1 MMGRGMSLRTV
12 FGFLALLAV
21 GAAGAPALAQDL
33 PTMVEPPALQAAVD
47 SGDLPPVSERIPQ
60 SPAIISYAD
69 SDKEAGQYGGTLRLI
84 GGSAKDPRLLV
95 IYGYAR
101 LVGYNTNYE
110 IVPDIA
116 ESVEV
121 EDDRIFTIRLRPGHK
136 WSDGEPFTSE
146 DFRFYW
152 EDMGNDMTVSRFG
165 PPKDLLVDGERPVVE
180 YPDELT
186 IRYSWSKPNPYFLP
200 ALAAAQ
206 PVEIFRP
213 AHYLKGFHAN
223 YMGLEKVEAMAEA
236 AGERNWVSLLYSKDR
251 SYRNDNI
258 DYPTL
263 QPWVLRTEPPSDR
276 YRFERNPYYHRV
288 DENGLQLPYIDE
300 VALTISGGD
309 LIPAKVASGESDL
322 QGAYLAFSNFTF
334 LKEAEERSNYQVR
347 RWQATKGARMAL
359 YPNLNVNDPV
369 LNELFREADFR
380 RALSVAID
388 RDDINNT
395 IFYGV
400 ASPSNNTVLPDS
412 PLFKDEYRTQ
422 WTEYD
427 PELADQLLDG
437 LGLSERDDEGTR
449 LLPDGRPLQIVVETA
464 GEETEQVDVLQLVKE
479 HWQDVG
485 VSLFIKPSQRE
496 VFYNR
501 IASGDTHVAVWW
513 GLENAMLKPAMSPAE
528 FAPLTSDQFQWPAW
542 GLWALTSGQMGEE
555 PDLEPV
561 LEMMALN
568 RTWSEAT
575 TEEDREAVW
584 HDVLSLWA
592 DQVFTIGI
600 VSGVEQ
606 LIVVSN
612 RLHNVPE
619 HGIYNYNPGSY
630 FGMYRPDTFWLS
642 EG

>member
-1 MMGRGMSLRTV
+1 MVLRTA
-12 FGFLALLAV
+12 FGLATLLLV
-21 GAAGAPALAQDL
+21 GAAAFDNASAQ
-33 PTMVEPPALQAAVD
+33 TAAMVEPPSLEAAVAA
-47 SGDLPPVSERIPQ
+47 GKLPPVAERIPEK
-60 SPAIISYAD
+60 PAIVSFEGDA
-69 SDKEAGQYGGTLRLI
+69 APGRYGGTLRLI
-84 GGSAKDPRLLV
+84 GGSAKDTRLMV

-101 LVGYNTNYE
+101 LVGYNTDYE

-116 ESVEV
+116 ESLEV
-121 EDDRIFTIRLRPGHK
+121 EDDRVFTFHLRPGHK

-152 EDMGNDMTVSRFG
+152 EDMGNDATVSRFG
-165 PPKDLLVDGERPVVE
+165 PPKELLVDGEKPTVDF
-180 YPDELT
+180 PDEVT
-186 IRYSWSKPNPYFLP
+186 VRYSWSKPNPYFLP

-213 AHYLKGFHAN
+213 AHYLKQFHARHV
-223 YMGLEKVEAMAEA
+223 GQETVDKMAA
-236 AGERNWVSLLYSKDR
+236 DAGERNWVSLLYSKDR

-258 DYPTL
+258 EYPTL
-263 QPWVLRTEPPSDR
+263 QPWVLKTQPPSDR
-276 YRFERNPYYHRV
+276 YVFDRNPYFHRV
-288 DENGLQLPYIDE
+288 DQNGLQLPYIDQ
-300 VALTISGGD
+300 VALIVSSSD
-309 LIPAKVASGESDL
+309 LIPAKVASGEADL

-334 LKEAEERSNYQVR
+334 LKEAEERSKFKVR
-347 RWQATKGARMAL
+347 RWLATKGARMAL
-359 YPNLNVNDPV
+359 YPNLNLADPV
-369 LNELFREADFR
+369 LKKLFREADFR

-412 PLFKDEYRTQ
+412 PLFKDEYRTK

-427 PELADQLLDG
+427 PELADELLDD
-437 LGLSERDDEGTR
+437 LGLAERNAEGIR
-449 LLPDGRPLQIVVETA
+449 LMPNGQPLQIVVETA
-464 GEETEQVDVLQLVKE
+464 GEETEQIDVLQLIKD

-501 IASGDTHVAVWW
+501 INAGETQMAVWT
-513 GLENAMLKPAMSPAE
+513 GLENAMLKPTMSPAE
-528 FAPLTSDQFQWPAW
+528 FAPLTPDQFQWPAW
-542 GLWALTSGQMGEE
+542 GLWAQTSGQMGEK

-561 LEMMALN
+561 EQLMALN
-568 RTWSEAT
+568 EKWGAAETPEAH
-575 TEEDREAVW
+575 EAVW
-584 HDVLSLWA
+584 HEILSLWT

-606 LIVVSN
+606 LVVVSD
-612 RLHNVPE
+612 RLKNVPQ
-619 HGIYNYNPGSY
+619 HGIYNFEPGSY
-630 FGMYRPDTFWLS
+630 FGMYRPDTFWIG